1 MALSLITKPCPKHV
15 TQAFCLPL
23 SAFPYLVSRMQK
35 PFTIGI
41 TGGSGSGKTYF
52 INTLA
57 SRFNSDQLCLISQ
70 DHYYKA
76 RDLQYVDEKG
86 VQNFDLPTAI
96 ERDRFH
102 QDIVKLK
109 AGETLL
115 IKEYTFNNAN
125 AKPQMIEFKPAPIL
139 IIEGLFVQYF
149 EEIASELDLKIF
161 IEAKDYIKLSRR
173 IIRDNDER
181 GYDINDV
188 LYRYQHHVMPIYET
202 LIKPLK
208 HTCDLIIPNNNNFEK
223 ALDLLAVSL
232 HAKLANSLSVK

>member
-1 MALSLITKPCPKHV
+1 
-15 TQAFCLPL
+15 
-23 SAFPYLVSRMQK
+23 MQT

-52 INTLA
+52 IKNLA
-57 SRFNSDQLCLISQ
+57 SRFRQDEITFISQ

-76 RDLQYVDEKG
+76 RDLQITDDQG
-86 VQNFDLPTAI
+86 VKNFDLPTAI
-96 ERDRFH
+96 ERERFH
-102 QDIVKLK
+102 ADILKLK
-109 AGETLL
+109 KGETLK
-115 IKEYTFNNAN
+115 IQEYTFNNPN
-125 AKPQMIEFKPAPIL
+125 AQATVIEFKPAPII

-149 EEIASELDLKIF
+149 EEIASELDLKVF

-173 IIRDNDER
+173 IVRDNDER

-208 HTCDLIIPNNNNFEK
+208 HHADFIIPNNSNFAK
-223 ALDLLAVSL
+223 ALDMLTLSL
-232 HAKLANSLSVK
+232 KAKLAQNS

>member
-1 MALSLITKPCPKHV
+1 
-15 TQAFCLPL
+15 
-23 SAFPYLVSRMQK
+23 MQK

-52 INTLA
+52 IKNL
-57 SRFNSDQLCLISQ
+57 SDRFQPHEICLISQ

-76 RDLQYVDEKG
+76 RDLQITDERG
-86 VQNFDLPTAI
+86 VKNFDLPTAI
-96 ERDRFH
+96 ERERFH
-102 QDIVKLK
+102 QDILKLK
-109 AGETLL
+109 AGKRLE
-115 IKEYTFNNAN
+115 IKEYTFNNPN
-125 AKPQMIEFKPAPIL
+125 ATPKTMVFNPAPIL

-173 IIRDNDER
+173 IKRDNDER
-181 GYDINDV
+181 GYDIHDV

-208 HTCDLIIPNNNNFEK
+208 HQTDLIIPNNQNFGR
-223 ALDLLAVSL
+223 ALDVLTMALK
-232 HAKLANSLSVK
+232 AKLSS

>member
-1 MALSLITKPCPKHV
+1 
-15 TQAFCLPL
+15 
-23 SAFPYLVSRMQK
+23 MQK

-52 INTLA
+52 IKNL
-57 SRFNSDQLCLISQ
+57 SNRFRPDQICLISQ

-76 RDLQYVDEKG
+76 RDLQITDDNG
-86 VQNFDLPTAI
+86 VKNFDLPTAI
-96 ERDRFH
+96 ERERFH
-102 QDIVKLK
+102 ADIMKLK
-109 AGETLL
+109 SGQPLYIE
-115 IKEYTFNNAN
+115 EYTFNNPN
-125 AKPQMIEFKPAPIL
+125 AKPQMIEFQPAPIL

-208 HTCDLIIPNNNNFEK
+208 HHCDLIVPNNQNFEK
-223 ALDLLAVSL
+223 ALDILALSL
-232 HAKLANSLSVK
+232 QLKLDRLA